1 MGPRA
6 GVQPADDG
14 PDDAAAAGVD
24 DDRAAGC
31 HDAVAGGAVQDA
43 AGHAEEDGG
52 DVHEEGV
59 SAEWTC
65 AVDRAPRVCD
75 SSPAVPCGA
84 GWGRITQ
91 ACTADVEFVDSVLTS
106 RPVSFSHL
114 SRFC

>member
-1 MGPRA
+1 MG
-6 GVQPADDG
+6 DG

-31 HDAVAGGAVQDA
+31 QDA

-52 DVHEEGV
+52 DVQPDDDEEGV

-84 GWGRITQ
+84 GWGRITE
-91 ACTADVEFVDSVLTS
+91 ACTADVEFVDSVGLSHFRTS
-106 RPVSFSHL
+106 PGSAPS
-114 SRFC
+114 